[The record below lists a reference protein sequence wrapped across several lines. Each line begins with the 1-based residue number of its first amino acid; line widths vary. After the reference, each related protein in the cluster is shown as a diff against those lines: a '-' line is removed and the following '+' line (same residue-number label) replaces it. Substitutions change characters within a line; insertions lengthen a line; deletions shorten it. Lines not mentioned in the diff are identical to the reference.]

1 MVVVA
6 EITNTAV
13 EASTMAAAV
22 VVAADT
28 SNSHAVA
35 SEVTAVVEEVEWAAT
50 AALTVVFT
58 VVLTAVIKASQ
69 AILLI
74 STMRTSKIRTMLATG
89 SAPFLVL
96 RQHQLA
102 VLPLDTW

>member
-1 MVVVA
+1 MVVA